1 MPETKKQEKRRHFR
15 GKARPGR
22 RVDVTYAV
30 AADDDAEPI
39 AAVTANIGVGGAY
52 ILTAN
57 PEPIGTELRIQ
68 LEVPTRKETI
78 EVKAEVRWNTTR
90 GGDDRA
96 GMGVK
101 FLDLDVES
109 LLALSEYFAS
119 LTGSDE

>member
-1 MPETKKQEKRRHFR
+1 MPKTKKQEKRSHFR

-22 RVDVTYAV
+22 RVDVRYRPEAGPD
-30 AADDDAEPI
+30 AAPT

-52 ILTAN
+52 VLTSD
-57 PEPIGTELRIQ
+57 PLPVGTHLVLELV
-68 LEVPTRKETI
+68 VPTRKEVI

-90 GGDDRA
+90 GGDERA

-101 FLDLDVES
+101 FLDLDVDS

-119 LTGSDE
+119 LTGSDQ

>member
-1 MPETKKQEKRRHFR
+1 MPETEKQEKRRHFR

-22 RVDVTYAV
+22 RVDVSYV
-30 AADDDAEPI
+30 PEEEKEGEPI

-52 ILTAN
+52 ILS
-57 PEPIGTELRIQ
+57 PEPPPVGTTLLIQ
-68 LEVPTRKETI
+68 LDVPTRKETI
-78 EVKAEVRWNTTR
+78 EVRAEVRWNTTR
-90 GGDDRA
+90 GGDERA

-101 FLDLDVES
+101 FLDLDVDS